1 MDIKFKSDNVSGEV
15 DLKSAPMRGNEEIAI
30 KKHIYLRGALL
41 ITLSLVV
48 TGCASSPNSNQES
61 TMGIGPRDLSLLN
74 STLSFQ
80 CSDKNEYFYS
90 VYFGIS
96 AKNNSGQTI
105 TNEDIKVLKLEAGLL
120 NVNGIGRLETTEFLL
135 SQDGIEP
142 GETGLLA
149 FYLAPSPGIEWQSLD
164 ISIDG
169 TNVYDQTISISENQ
183 CP

>member
-1 MDIKFKSDNVSGEV
+1 MKNYAF
-15 DLKSAPMRGNEEIAI
+15 LIA
-30 KKHIYLRGALL
+30 LC
-41 ITLSLVV
+41 LVL
-48 TGCASSPNSNQES
+48 TGCASSPNLNQDSKES
-61 TMGIGPRDLSLLN
+61 LGPKDLSLLN

-96 AKNNSGQTI
+96 VKNNSSQTI
-105 TNEDIKVLKLEAGLL
+105 TNEDIKALNLEAGLL
-120 NVNGIGRLETTEFLL
+120 NVNGMGRLETTEFLL
-135 SQDGIEP
+135 SQNGIDS

-149 FYLAPSPGIEWQSLD
+149 FYLAPSIGIEWQSLD

-169 TNVYDQTISISENQ
+169 TNVYDQAISISENQ

>member
-1 MDIKFKSDNVSGEV
+1 MKKYFY
-15 DLKSAPMRGNEEIAI
+15 LKS
-30 KKHIYLRGALL
+30 ALL

-48 TGCASSPNSNQES
+48 TGCATSPSSNQES
-61 TMGIGPRDLSLLN
+61 TIGVVPKDLSLLN

-96 AKNNSGQTI
+96 VKNNSGQTI
-105 TNEDIKVLKLEAGLL
+105 TNEDIKALNLEAGLL
-120 NVNGIGRLETTEFLL
+120 NVNGVGRLETTEFLL
-135 SQDGIEP
+135 SQNGIES

-149 FYLAPSPGIEWQSLD
+149 FYLAPSIGIEWQSLD

>member
-1 MDIKFKSDNVSGEV
+1 M
-15 DLKSAPMRGNEEIAI
+15 
-30 KKHIYLRGALL
+30 KKHFYWKSALL
-41 ITLSLVV
+41 IALSLVV

-61 TMGIGPRDLSLLN
+61 TIGIGPKDLSILN

-80 CSDKNEYFYS
+80 CSGKNEYFYS

-96 AKNNSGQTI
+96 VKNNSGQTI
-105 TNEDIKVLKLEAGLL
+105 TNEDIKVLKLKAGLL
-120 NVNGIGRLETTEFLL
+120 NVNGMGRLETKEFLL
-135 SQDGIEP
+135 SQDGIKP

-169 TNVYDQTISISENQ
+169 TKVYDQSISISENQ